1 MVGPAIDPPPTLV
14 RARSRIYRFTMT
26 GVVGLVICTLMLG
39 AAFALFLC
47 QSEITRALRRVR
59 DRVSPPP
66 APPAGPAI
74 EDLARSLRK
83 LRGQVLSPA
92 PGTTMAK
99 RRGTTAAYEDLLVL
113 AAHALGV
120 PDTLSD
126 LPEGTDR
133 EAERLRLEHV
143 LREAGLA
150 LD

>member
-1 MVGPAIDPPPTLV
+1 M
-14 RARSRIYRFTMT
+14 
-26 GVVGLVICTLMLG
+26 VGLVICTLMLG
-39 AAFALFLC
+39 TAFALFLC
-47 QSEITRALRRVR
+47 QDEIALAWRRVH
-59 DRVSPPP
+59 DRVDPPPP
-66 APPAGPAI
+66 APEGPAI
-74 EDLARSLRK
+74 EDLAHALRR

-99 RRGTTAAYEDLLVL
+99 RRGATAAYEDLLVQ

-120 PDTLSD
+120 PDTLSGLRD
-126 LPEGTDR
+126 GTDR